1 MKKFIVRTSWRIGTK
16 DEIFEKTFVFFD
28 EKLKA
33 KLYKLGSLLLHLI
46 RSIL

>member
-1 MKKFIVRTSWRIGTK
+1 MKKFIIRTSWKIK
-16 DEIFEKTFVFFD
+16 NNEVAEKTFVFFD

-33 KLYKLGSLLLHLI
+33 KLYKFGSLLLHLI